1 MSELLANHTS
11 LRIGGPARK
20 FVRATTEEEL
30 VNAVKVADAA
40 GEPVLI
46 IGGGSNVLVAD
57 SGFDGTVIR
66 VETKGNSYHVDA
78 CSGGMITVAAGEDW
92 DGFVAWILD
101 KGFAGL
107 ETMSGIPGTVG
118 GAPIQNIGAY
128 GHEVSEVIARVRT
141 WDRQKN
147 EYKTFS
153 NSECEFSYRS
163 SVFKKNPG
171 RYVIIDVTFQLRNGE
186 MSLPIKYKELAS
198 YLGVELEAR
207 VLTSDVRKAVL
218 ALRAAKGMLLDAK
231 DHDTWSAGSFFV
243 NPVLSAED
251 AAKLPAEA
259 PRWMQEDGRV
269 KTSAAWL
276 MENAGIK
283 KGHVHNGAGVS
294 TKHVLALINNGSA
307 TAADITE
314 LARSSRSAVKAKF
327 GILLEPEVQFVG
339 LSLE

>member
-11 LRIGGPARK
+11 LRIGGPAK
-20 FVRATTEEEL
+20 NFVHATTEEDL
-30 VNAVKVADAA
+30 VNAVKAADAA
-40 GEPVLI
+40 GEEVLI
-46 IGGGSNVLVAD
+46 IGGGSNVLVSDA
-57 SGFDGTVIR
+57 GFNGTVIR
-66 VETKGNSYHVDA
+66 VETKGNTYHVDA

-92 DGFVAWILD
+92 DQFVAWILE

-141 WDRQKN
+141 WDRKTGA
-147 EYKTFS
+147 YKTFS

-163 SVFKKNPG
+163 SIFKKNPG

-186 MSLPIKYKELAS
+186 MSLPIKYKELAG
-198 YLGVELEAR
+198 YLGVELESR
-207 VLTSDVRKAVL
+207 VLVSEVRKAVL
-218 ALRAAKGMLLDAK
+218 ALRAAKGMLLDQK

-243 NPVLSAED
+243 NPVLSAEA
-251 AAKLPAEA
+251 AAKLPADA
-259 PRWMQEDGRV
+259 PRWTQEDGRV

-276 MENAGIK
+276 MENAGVK

-294 TKHVLALINNGSA
+294 SKHVLALVNNGEASA
-307 TAADITE
+307 VDIAE
-314 LARSSRSAVKAKF
+314 LARSTRSAVKEKF
-327 GILLEPEVQFVG
+327 GIILEPEVQFVG

>member
-1 MSELLANHTS
+1 MSELLAKYTS
-11 LRIGGPARK
+11 LHIGGPAK
-20 FVRATTEEEL
+20 KLVHVATEEEL
-30 VNAVKVADAA
+30 VSAVKAADAA
-40 GEPVLI
+40 GEEVLI
-46 IGGGSNVLVAD
+46 IGGGSNVLVGD
-57 SGFDGTVIR
+57 EGFNGTVIR

-92 DGFVAWILD
+92 DGFVEWILN

-141 WDRQKN
+141 WDRKAGA
-147 EYKTFS
+147 YKTFS

-207 VLTSDVRKAVL
+207 VLVSDVRKAVL

-243 NPVLSAED
+243 NPILSAAE
-251 AAKLPAEA
+251 ASKLPADA
-259 PRWMQEDGRV
+259 PRWVQEDGSV

-276 MENAGIK
+276 MEHAGVK
-283 KGHVHNGAGVS
+283 KGDLHNGAGVS
-294 TKHVLALINNGSA
+294 NKHVLALINNGNA
-307 TAADITE
+307 TANDIVE
-314 LARSSRSAVKAKF
+314 LARSARKTVKDKF
-327 GILLEPEVQFVG
+327 GITLEPEVQFVG
-339 LSLE
+339 LSL

>member
-1 MSELLANHTS
+1 LLAKYTS
-11 LRIGGPARK
+11 LHIGGPAK
-20 FVRATTEEEL
+20 KLVHVATEEEL
-30 VNAVKVADAA
+30 VSAVKAADAA
-40 GEPVLI
+40 GEEVLI
-46 IGGGSNVLVAD
+46 IGGGSNVLVGD
-57 SGFDGTVIR
+57 EGFNGTVIR

-92 DGFVAWILD
+92 DGFVEWILN

-141 WDRQKN
+141 WDRKAG

-186 MSLPIKYKELAS
+186 MSLPITYKELAS
-198 YLGVELEAR
+198 YLGVDLEAR
-207 VLTSDVRKAVL
+207 VLVSDVRKAVL
-218 ALRAAKGMLLDAK
+218 ALRAAKGMLLDEK

-243 NPVLSAED
+243 NPIVSKEI
-251 AAKLPAEA
+251 AATLPADA
-259 PRWMQEDGRV
+259 PRWPQADGRI

-276 MENAGIK
+276 MENAGMK
-283 KGHVHNGAGVS
+283 KGKAHNGAAIS
-294 TKHVLALINNGSA
+294 SKHVLALVNTGSA
-307 TAADITE
+307 TAADIVDI
-314 LARSSRSAVKAKF
+314 ARSARSAVHEKF
-327 GILLEPEVQFVG
+327 GITLEPEVQFVG
-339 LSLE
+339 LSL

>member
-1 MSELLANHTS
+1 MELIKKYTT
-11 LRIGGPARK
+11 LRLGGPAKK
-20 FVRATTEEEL
+20 FVHVATEEEL
-30 VNAVKVADAA
+30 VNAVKAADAA
-40 GEPVLI
+40 GEEVLI
-46 IGGGSNVLVAD
+46 IGGGSNVLVGD
-57 SGFDGTVIR
+57 EGFNGTVIR

-92 DGFVAWILD
+92 DGFVEWILS

-141 WDRQKN
+141 WDRKAG

-186 MSLPIKYKELAS
+186 VSLPITYKELAS
-198 YLGVELEAR
+198 YLGVDLEAR
-207 VLTSDVRKAVL
+207 VLVSDVRKAVL
-218 ALRAAKGMLLDAK
+218 ALRAAKGMLLDEK

-243 NPVLSAED
+243 NPIVSKEI
-251 AAKLPAEA
+251 AATLPADA
-259 PRWMQEDGRV
+259 PRWPQADGRI

-283 KGHVHNGAGVS
+283 KGKAHNGAAIS
-294 TKHVLALINNGSA
+294 SKHVLALVNTGSA
-307 TAADITE
+307 TAADIIDI
-314 LARSSRSAVKAKF
+314 ARSARSAVHEKF
-327 GILLEPEVQFVG
+327 GITLEPEVQFVG
-339 LSLE
+339 LSL

>member
-11 LRIGGPARK
+11 LRIGGPAK
-20 FVRATTEEEL
+20 NFVHATTEEEL
-30 VNAVKVADAA
+30 VNAVKAADAA
-40 GEPVLI
+40 GDEVLI

-57 SGFDGTVIR
+57 TGFNGTVIR
-66 VETKGNSYHVDA
+66 VETKGNTYHVDA

-92 DGFVAWILD
+92 DEFVAWILE

-141 WDRQKN
+141 WDRKAGA
-147 EYKTFS
+147 YKTFS

-171 RYVIIDVTFQLRNGE
+171 RFVIIDVTFQLRNGE

-198 YLGVELEAR
+198 YLGVEIETR
-207 VLTSDVRKAVL
+207 VLVSEVRTAVL

-243 NPVLSAED
+243 NPVLSAEA
-251 AAKLPAEA
+251 AAKLPADA
-259 PRWMQEDGRV
+259 PRWVQEDGRV

-276 MENAGIK
+276 MENAGVK
-283 KGHVHNGAGVS
+283 KGQIHNGAGVS
-294 TKHVLALINNGSA
+294 NKHVLALVNNGEAS
-307 TAADITE
+307 AADIAD
-314 LARSSRSAVKAKF
+314 LARSAREAVKEKF
-327 GILLEPEVQFVG
+327 GIVLEAEVQFVG
-339 LSLE
+339 LSL

>member
-1 MSELLANHTS
+1 MSELLANYTS
-11 LRIGGPARK
+11 LHIGGPAK
-20 FVRATTEEEL
+20 KLVHVATEEEL
-30 VNAVKVADAA
+30 VSAVKAADAA
-40 GEPVLI
+40 GEEVLI

-57 SGFDGTVIR
+57 EGFNGTVIR

-92 DGFVAWILD
+92 DGFVEWILN

-141 WDRQKN
+141 WDRKTG
-147 EYKTFS
+147 EYRTFS

-186 MSLPIKYKELAS
+186 MSLPITYKELAS
-198 YLGVELEAR
+198 YLGVDLEAR
-207 VLTSDVRKAVL
+207 VLVSDVRKAVL
-218 ALRAAKGMLLDAK
+218 ALRAAKGMLLDEK

-243 NPVLSAED
+243 NPIVSKEI
-251 AAKLPAEA
+251 AATLPADA
-259 PRWMQEDGRV
+259 PRWPQADGRI

-276 MENAGIK
+276 MENAGMK
-283 KGHVHNGAGVS
+283 KGKAHNGAAIS
-294 TKHVLALINNGSA
+294 SKHVLALVNTGSA
-307 TAADITE
+307 TAADIVDI
-314 LARSSRSAVKAKF
+314 ARSARSAVHEKF
-327 GILLEPEVQFVG
+327 GITLEPEVQFVG
-339 LSLE
+339 LSL

>member
-11 LRIGGPARK
+11 LRIGGPAK
-20 FVRATTEEEL
+20 NFVHATTEEDL
-30 VNAVKVADAA
+30 VNAVKAADAA
-40 GEPVLI
+40 GEEVLI
-46 IGGGSNVLVAD
+46 IGGGSNVLVSDA
-57 SGFDGTVIR
+57 GFNGTVIR
-66 VETKGNSYHVDA
+66 VETKGNTYHVDA

-92 DGFVAWILD
+92 DQFVAWILE

-141 WDRQKN
+141 WDRKAGA
-147 EYKTFS
+147 YKTFS

-171 RYVIIDVTFQLRNGE
+171 RYVLIDVTFQLRNGE
-186 MSLPIKYKELAS
+186 MSLPIKYKELAG
-198 YLGVELEAR
+198 YLGVELESR
-207 VLTSDVRKAVL
+207 VLVSEVRKAVL
-218 ALRAAKGMLLDAK
+218 ALRAAKGMLLDQK

-243 NPVLSAED
+243 NPVLSAGA
-251 AAKLPAEA
+251 AAKLPADA
-259 PRWMQEDGRV
+259 PRWAQEDGRV

-276 MENAGIK
+276 MENAGVK

-294 TKHVLALINNGSA
+294 NKHVLALVNNGSA
-307 TAADITE
+307 SAADIAE
-314 LARSSRSAVKAKF
+314 LARTARSAVKDKF
-327 GILLEPEVQFVG
+327 GIILEPEVQFVG